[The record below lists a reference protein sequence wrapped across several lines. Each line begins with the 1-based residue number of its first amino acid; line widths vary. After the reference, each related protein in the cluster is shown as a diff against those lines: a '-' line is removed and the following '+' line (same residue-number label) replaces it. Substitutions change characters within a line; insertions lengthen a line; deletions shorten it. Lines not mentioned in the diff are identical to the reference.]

1 MKKTSTKR
9 SLIAILVSLTLFG
22 NTPALSAPVADSLP
36 DIGTTAGSTLSINQE
51 IELGDFYI
59 RQIRAETPLIYD
71 PLLTKYINKLGQR
84 LVNHADAVK
93 TPFHF
98 YIVNNPNINAYAIF
112 GGNVVL
118 HSALFR
124 YSRNESELASVMAHE
139 IAHITQRH
147 LARRMEDIQRKSPL
161 AWAGTLGSILLL
173 MANPQA
179 GMAALSGTLA
189 GFTQGIISFTREN
202 EQEADRI
209 GMRILSQ
216 AGFDPYGMPNFM
228 QTLGDQSRYSSKLP
242 EMLYTHPLPDNR
254 LADARNRANQY
265 PKKSIPE
272 SQDYLLARVRILTIK
287 STTLSS
293 AQYPYTE
300 EFLNKYSQGTPKEKI
315 AASYGRVLLL
325 IQNKKY
331 TEARTILTPLLN
343 EQPDNIWFIGAMT
356 NIDIEQSQ
364 YAQAITRLQQAL
376 QKHKNDPVL
385 QIKLANVYI
394 QAKQYPKASQ
404 QLFQYTFNHPDD
416 LTGWSLMAEAA
427 GKQGKRS
434 IELAAYAETMA
445 LKGQF
450 DMAINYLSQASA
462 LVKLNSYDQARYDA
476 RIDQL
481 RQLQQRYSQ
490 YEK

>member
-1 MKKTSTKR
+1 MKKTSTKKP
-9 SLIAILVSLTLFG
+9 LIAILVSLTLFG
-22 NTPALSAPVADSLP
+22 NLPALSAPVADSLP

-59 RQIRAETPLIYD
+59 RQIRAGTPLIYD

-93 TPFHF
+93 TPFRF

-124 YSRNESELASVMAHE
+124 YSRNENELASVMAHE
-139 IAHITQRH
+139 IAHVTQRH

-209 GMRILSQ
+209 GMRILNQ
-216 AGFDPYGMPNFM
+216 AGFDPYGMSNFM

-242 EMLYTHPLPDNR
+242 EMLYTHPLPDSR

-272 SQDYLLARVRILTIK
+272 SQDYLLARVRILTIN
-287 STTLSS
+287 ST
-293 AQYPYTE
+293 AQSPYTE
-300 EFLNKYSQGTPKEKI
+300 ELLNKYSQGTVKEKI
-315 AASYGRVLLL
+315 AASYGRVLFLT
-325 IQNKKY
+325 QNKKY
-331 TEARTILTPLLN
+331 TEARTILTPLLD
-343 EQPDNIWFIGAMT
+343 EQPDNIWFIDAMT
-356 NIDIEQSQ
+356 DIDIEQSQ

-385 QIKLANVYI
+385 QINLANVYI

-404 QLFQYTFNHPDD
+404 QLFQYTFNYPDD

-427 GKQGKRS
+427 GKQGKRNT
-434 IELAAYAETMA
+434 ELAAYAETMA